1 MMRFVTIWFI
11 SFVLCVYMVED
22 DMPNMDA
29 SFEYGIGMASVMS
42 IFVTVIWEL
51 ILHYFK
57 KKQ

>member
-1 MMRFVTIWFI
+1 
-11 SFVLCVYMVED
+11 MVED

-29 SFEYGIGMASVMS
+29 SFDYGIGMASVMS

-57 KKQ
+57 KRK